1 MFITKK
7 NKKKIIIFS
16 VVLLFL
22 ITTDFFI
29 NFYNLIR
36 FNYDQRIVN
45 AYGFCSRESIGY
57 LNYIKAKY
65 KFSHNI
71 RVINYIHT
79 PNVSWSITNPR
90 KINEYSNEL
99 ILLNYP
105 GHEIKIKL
113 NQNKINEYT
122 INNFYFYLDKIKK
135 YNYLEINS
143 VKTTDLSNPKIEI
156 IIQDSMGNIIKNMQ
170 ITNFKIFENRII
182 YSTNIHFEELKN
194 SFNLY
199 FRLSGINIK
208 NSDQIFFNTENKY
221 NISNYKIMDNYD
233 TCYYLKNR

>member
-22 ITTDFFI
+22 IATDFFR

-36 FNYDQRIVN
+36 FNYDQRIIN

-65 KFSHNI
+65 KFNDNI

-105 GHEIKIKL
+105 GREIKIKL

-156 IIQDSMGNIIKNMQ
+156 IIQDSMGNIIKDIQ
-170 ITNFKIFENRII
+170 ITNFKIFENRIV
-182 YSTNIHFEELKN
+182 YSTNVNFEELKN

-208 NSDQIFFNTENKY
+208 NNAQIFFITENKY
-221 NISNYKIMDNYD
+221 NVSNYKIIDNYN

>member
-1 MFITKK
+1 MFIAKK

-16 VVLLFL
+16 IVLLFL
-22 ITTDFFI
+22 IATDFFR

-65 KFSHNI
+65 KFNDNI

-105 GHEIKIKL
+105 GREIKIKL

-122 INNFYFYLDKIKK
+122 INNFYFYLDKIKQN
-135 YNYLEINS
+135 NYLEINS

-208 NSDQIFFNTENKY
+208 NSDQIFFITENKY

>member
-7 NKKKIIIFS
+7 NKKKIIIYS
-16 VVLLFL
+16 VILLFL
-22 ITTDFFI
+22 ITTNFFI

-65 KFSHNI
+65 RFNHNI
-71 RVINYIHT
+71 RVINYVHT
-79 PNVSWSITNPR
+79 PNVNWSIVNPR
-90 KINEYSNEL
+90 RINEYSNEL

-105 GHEIKIKL
+105 GRKIKIKL
-113 NQNKINEYT
+113 SENKINEYA
-122 INNFYFYLDKIKK
+122 INNFYFYLDKIKQN
-135 YNYLEINS
+135 NYLEINS
-143 VKTTDLSNPKIEI
+143 VKTTDLSNPKVEI
-156 IIQDSMGNIIKNMQ
+156 IVQDSMGNIIKKMQ
-170 ITNFKIFENRII
+170 ITNFKIFENRIV
-182 YSTNIHFEELKN
+182 YSTNINFEELKN

-208 NSDQIFFNTENKY
+208 NNTQIFFITENKY
-221 NISNYKIMDNYD
+221 NVSNYKIIDNND

>member
-1 MFITKK
+1 MFITNK
-7 NKKKIIIFS
+7 NKKKIIIYS

-22 ITTDFFI
+22 ITTDFFR

-65 KFSHNI
+65 KISNNI

-79 PNVSWSITNPR
+79 PNVNWTITNPR
-90 KINEYSNEL
+90 RINEYSNEL

-105 GHEIKIKL
+105 GREIKIKL

-135 YNYLEINS
+135 NNYLEINS
-143 VKTTDLSNPKIEI
+143 VNTTDLSNPKIEI
-156 IIQDSMGNIIKNMQ
+156 IIQDSMGNIIKDMQ
-170 ITNFKIFENRII
+170 ITKFKIFENRIV
-182 YSTNIHFEELKN
+182 YSTNIDFEELKN

-208 NSDQIFFNTENKY
+208 NDEEIFFITENKY
-221 NISNYKIMDNYD
+221 NVSNYTIIDNYEK
-233 TCYYLKNR
+233 CYYLKNR

>member
-16 VVLLFL
+16 IVLLFL

-71 RVINYIHT
+71 RVINYVHT
-79 PNVSWSITNPR
+79 PNVNWSITNPR
-90 KINEYSNEL
+90 RINEYSNEL

-122 INNFYFYLDKIKK
+122 INNIYFYLDKIKK
-135 YNYLEINS
+135 NNYLEINS
-143 VKTTDLSNPKIEI
+143 VNTTDLSNPKIEI
-156 IIQDSMGNIIKNMQ
+156 IIQDSMGNIIKDMQ
-170 ITNFKIFENRII
+170 IAKFKIFENRIV
-182 YSTNIHFEELKN
+182 YSTNINFEELKN

-208 NSDQIFFNTENKY
+208 NNAQIFFITENKY
-221 NISNYKIMDNYD
+221 NVSNYKIIDNNG

>member
-22 ITTDFFI
+22 IATDFFR

-36 FNYDQRIVN
+36 FNYDQRIIN

-65 KFSHNI
+65 KFNDNI

-105 GHEIKIKL
+105 GREIKIKL

-156 IIQDSMGNIIKNMQ
+156 IIQDSMGNIIKDMQ
-170 ITNFKIFENRII
+170 ITNFKIFENRIV
-182 YSTNIHFEELKN
+182 YSTNVNFEELKN

-208 NSDQIFFNTENKY
+208 NNAQIFFITENKY
-221 NISNYKIMDNYD
+221 NVSNYKIIDNYN

>member
-22 ITTDFFI
+22 IATDFFR

-36 FNYDQRIVN
+36 FNYDQRIIN
-45 AYGFCSRESIGY
+45 AYGFCSRESSGY

-65 KFSHNI
+65 KFNDNI

-105 GHEIKIKL
+105 GREIKIKL

-156 IIQDSMGNIIKNMQ
+156 IIQDSTGNIIKNIQ

-182 YSTNIHFEELKN
+182 YSTNIRFEELKN
-194 SFNLY
+194 PFNLY
-199 FRLSGINIK
+199 LRLSGINIK
-208 NSDQIFFNTENKY
+208 NNAQIFFITENKY
-221 NISNYKIMDNYD
+221 NVSNYKIIDNYD

>member
-22 ITTDFFI
+22 IATDFFR

-36 FNYDQRIVN
+36 FNYDQRIIN

-65 KFSHNI
+65 KFNDNI

-105 GHEIKIKL
+105 GREIKIKL

-156 IIQDSMGNIIKNMQ
+156 IIQDSMGNIIKDIQ

-182 YSTNIHFEELKN
+182 YSTNVNFEELKN

-199 FRLSGINIK
+199 FRLSGTNIK
-208 NSDQIFFNTENKY
+208 NNAQIFFITENKY
-221 NISNYKIMDNYD
+221 NVSNYKIIDNYN

>member
-7 NKKKIIIFS
+7 NKKKIIIYS
-16 VVLLFL
+16 AILLFL
-22 ITTDFFI
+22 ITTDFFR

-36 FNYDQRIVN
+36 FNYDQRIFN
-45 AYGFCSRESIGY
+45 TYGFCSRESIGY

-79 PNVSWSITNPR
+79 PNVNWSIINPR
-90 KINEYSNEL
+90 RINEYSNEL

-105 GHEIKIKL
+105 GSKIKIKL

-135 YNYLEINS
+135 
-143 VKTTDLSNPKIEI
+143 KKI
-156 IIQDSMGNIIKNMQ
+156 G
-170 ITNFKIFENRII
+170 RA
-182 YSTNIHFEELKN
+182 HV
-194 SFNLY
+194 
-199 FRLSGINIK
+199 
-208 NSDQIFFNTENKY
+208 
-221 NISNYKIMDNYD
+221 
-233 TCYYLKNR
+233 